1 MKPKNFLYEE
11 TQFMGCTYLV
21 ELTDIGLELQR
32 STVCIP
38 FTIGSDII
46 VKPKPKEWETFFNSV
61 SKLNLKPKKPKD
73 EVLDGFE
80 VKCNVI
86 FEEKMIKFKIIN
98 PDFENFENFRNLVN
112 SLTICDEYPIGV
124 LKDYNDE

>member
-1 MKPKNFLYEE
+1 MKPKKFLYEE

-86 FEEKMIKFKIIN
+86 FEEKSVIGN
-98 PDFENFENFRNLVN
+98 PHEILLECPPLIPPP
-112 SLTICDEYPIGV
+112 SGLLGV
-124 LKDYNDE
+124 PLK